1 MTEFLVRLAV
11 AGDVAKIIELER
23 ATANAP
29 HWLEA
34 EYAAI
39 AQKGKAECVQRELFV
54 AESKGELIGFAVG
67 SVVGYLAELESI
79 AIDAGARRS
88 GIGKALCRAVVDWAG
103 AQGAQSVE
111 LEVRAASGGA
121 IELYRS
127 LKFVSVGRRPAYY
140 SDPVD
145 DAVLM
150 RLDLEKEA

>member
-1 MTEFLVRLAV
+1 MTEFLVRLAL
-11 AGDVAKIIELER
+11 ADDVAKVVELER

-29 HWLEA
+29 HWAEA

-39 AQKGKAECVQRELFV
+39 AQRRKAECVQRELFI

-67 SVVGYLAELESI
+67 SVVDHLAELESV
-79 AIDAGARRS
+79 AVDAGARRS

-111 LEVRAASGGA
+111 LEVRAASRGA

-127 LKFVSVGRRPAYY
+127 LEFVSVGRRPAYY